1 MPKKNKISFKLGFMQ
16 GRLSNN
22 TAGRLQSFPWKNWP
36 NEFYLSKFLPVNSI
50 EWTLDY
56 HNIFKNPLLD
66 KKQWR
71 KIISLSKKNKIKVDS
86 LTCDFFMQKF
96 FLHNN
101 NKKKILKIFDQIFN
115 ASKLLRLKYIVV
127 PLVDKSSVKSK
138 KDLKKI
144 INFFCDIHLRN
155 KNNTYTKILFETDF
169 PPQKQFKFI
178 NSFPIERFGIN
189 YDTGNSAHNGFNLFD
204 EFKAYGKY
212 IENIHIK
219 DRLFKGKS
227 VRLGN
232 GDFNFLPFFDLLK
245 NYNYNGNLILQTA
258 KSIDHINELRENIK
272 YLTKI
277 INENT

>member
-1 MPKKNKISFKLGFMQ
+1 MPKKNKIFSKLGFMQ

-36 NEFYLSKFLPVNSI
+36 NEFYLSKLLPVNRI

-155 KNNTYTKILFETDF
+155 KNNRYTKILFETDF

-178 NSFPIERFGIN
+178 NS
-189 YDTGNSAHNGFNLFD
+189 
-204 EFKAYGKY
+204 
-212 IENIHIK
+212 
-219 DRLFKGKS
+219 
-227 VRLGN
+227 
-232 GDFNFLPFFDLLK
+232 
-245 NYNYNGNLILQTA
+245 
-258 KSIDHINELRENIK
+258 
-272 YLTKI
+272 
-277 INENT
+277 

>member
-1 MPKKNKISFKLGFMQ
+1 MPKKNKIFSKLGFMQ

-36 NEFYLSKFLPVNSI
+36 NEFYLSKLLPVNRI

-66 KKQWR
+66 KKQWK
-71 KIISLSKKNKIKVDS
+71 KIISLCEKNKIRVDS

-101 NKKKILKIFDQIFN
+101 NKKKTLKIFDQIFN

-138 KDLKKI
+138 KDIKKI
-144 INFFCDIHLRN
+144 IDFFCDIHLRN

-169 PPQKQFKFI
+169 PPQKQFNFI
-178 NSFPIERFGIN
+178 NSFPMGRFGIN

-204 EFKAYGKY
+204 EFKAYGKH

-219 DRLFKGKS
+219 DRPIKGKT

-232 GDFNFLPFFDLLK
+232 GDFDFLPFFDLLK

-258 KSIDHINELRENIK
+258 KSIDHISELKENIK
-272 YLTKI
+272 YLTTI
-277 INENT
+277 INKNT

>member
-277 INENT
+277 INKNT